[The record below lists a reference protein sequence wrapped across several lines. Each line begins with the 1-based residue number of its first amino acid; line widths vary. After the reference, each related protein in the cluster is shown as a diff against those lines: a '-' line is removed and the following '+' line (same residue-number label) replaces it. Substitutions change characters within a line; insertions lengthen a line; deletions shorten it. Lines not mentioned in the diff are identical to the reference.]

1 MNNLEKKVRSSV
13 GYYCKIFREDM
24 GCTQKEV
31 AIATGKS
38 RRLISHFEHGESD
51 NINVFLWYIVN
62 GLFNYY
68 GEDLFEEIYA
78 MRYLTDHIQNSEH
91 KLKKVISKW

>member
-1 MNNLEKKVRSSV
+1 MNNLEKEVRSSV

-38 RRLISHFEHGESD
+38 RRLISHFEHGASD

-62 GLFNYY
+62 GLFVYY
-68 GEDLFEEIYA
+68 GQDIYEDINA
-78 MRYLTDHIQNSEH
+78 MRYKYDNSRD
-91 KLKKVISKW
+91 S

>member
-13 GYYCKIFREDM
+13 GYYCKIIREDK
-24 GCTQKEV
+24 GWTQKDV

-51 NINVFLWYIVN
+51 NINVLLWYIFN
-62 GLFNYY
+62 GLFYYY
-68 GEDLFEEIYA
+68 GEDLFEETDA
-78 MRYLTDHIQNSEH
+78 MRYL
-91 KLKKVISKW
+91 KK

>member
-1 MNNLEKKVRSSV
+1 MNNLEKEVRSSV

-51 NINVFLWYIVN
+51 NINVFCGILLMDCLIIMVK
-62 GLFNYY
+62 
-68 GEDLFEEIYA
+68 IY
-78 MRYLTDHIQNSEH
+78 
-91 KLKKVISKW
+91 LKKYMQ

>member
-1 MNNLEKKVRSSV
+1 MNNLEKEVRSSV

-38 RRLISHFEHGESD
+38 RRLVSHFEHGNSD
-51 NINVFLWYIVN
+51 NINVFLWYIIN
-62 GLFNYY
+62 GLFVYY
-68 GEDLFEEIYA
+68 GQDIYEDINA
-78 MRYLTDHIQNSEH
+78 MRYKYDNSRD
-91 KLKKVISKW
+91 S